1 MEINIDTLINEVEK
15 RPAIWDMSSHDYSN
29 RTMKRRCWVELVLIF
44 CGTEDSEEKIKLL
57 GRYLINL
64 YFIIIMLY

>member
-29 RTMKRRCWVELVLIF
+29 RTMKRRSWEELVLIF
-44 CGTEDSEEKIKLL
+44 CGTEDSEEQKKSL

-64 YFIIIMLY
+64 YFIILTLY